1 MANNVWEAI
10 GEQMRAN
17 EREEVFQEGYK
28 EGYQEGYQEGLEEGR
43 EVLRSEIS
51 QTVANRFNERSSD
64 LNALVKRVR
73 DLKQLCAILRFAS
86 FGAKSADEV
95 TGYVK
100 SVLSSDN
107 SVDVLID

>member
-51 QTVANRFNERSSD
+51 QTVAYRFNERSGD

>member
-10 GEQMRAN
+10 GEKMRAN
-17 EREEVFQEGYK
+17 EREEAF
-28 EGYQEGYQEGLEEGR
+28 QEGYQEGLEEAR

-51 QTVANRFNERSSD
+51 QTVANRFNERSG
-64 LNALVKRVR
+64 